1 MIRNSLI
8 TLLLLSFMPLT
19 VFAADYD
26 YPELMV
32 SPRASER
39 LALEIDRENRGS
51 LFSNQIGSQIAY
63 GLTLINGAMMMGN
76 TNEFDDADK
85 NAAKLG
91 LVVGIAGLGST
102 MWMAKA
108 YRPYGKGLANAKR
121 MKGEGKRAQLARERL
136 AEEAI
141 NDAAKF
147 GKRLDYIAMGSTFVA
162 NIYMASVV
170 EADTLSEPLTYLGAA
185 TSIVPLIFKNYW
197 SKVGKS
203 QRSYKKKVYG
213 PIAFNTILFDK
224 ASKKYMPGASF
235 AFSF

>member
-1 MIRNSLI
+1 MIRYPLI
-8 TLLLLSFMPLT
+8 ILLLLSLMPLT
-19 VFAADYD
+19 SLAADYD

-39 LALEIDRENRGS
+39 LALEIERENRGS
-51 LFSNQIGSQIAY
+51 LFGNQIGSQIAY
-63 GLTLINGAMMMGN
+63 SLTLVNGLMMMGN
-76 TNEFDDADK
+76 TNEADDADK

-91 LVVGIAGLGST
+91 LFVGIAGLGST
-102 MWMAKA
+102 MWMSKA

-121 MKGEGKRAQLARERL
+121 VKGKGKRAQLARERL

-141 NDAAKF
+141 NGAAKF

-162 NIYMASVV
+162 NLYMATVV

-197 SKVGKS
+197 TKVGKS

-224 ASKKYMPGASF
+224 ASKTYMPGASF